1 MADKYFVICHGLS
14 CPFLDKRGLMSK
26 RKDLVKIAIVVLVR
40 RERLSCV

>member
-1 MADKYFVICHGLS
+1 
-14 CPFLDKRGLMSK
+14 MSK